1 MNELEFNIM
10 HLVEYDVYC
19 LMIKDMDT
27 GKYFKSKEYE
37 RLLGHANIQM
47 RSLKK

>member
-1 MNELEFNIM
+1 MSELEFNIM

-27 GKYFKSKEYE
+27 GKFFKSKDYE
-37 RLLGHANIQM
+37 KLLGHAKIQM
-47 RSLKK
+47 SSLKK